1 MSPRPP
7 STTETH
13 QDRPTGR
20 SWLPV
25 VLVAVLGVGLT
36 LADAYLRTDAASEL
50 VGGEALP
57 ETPATL
63 TVVLVLA
70 QAAALWLRHRR
81 PIAVLLAV
89 SAVDVVLLALSS
101 GTLSVGSIAVMFAAY
116 SVFRWRSGA
125 FVYLATG
132 LAALVSALVA
142 WAYHEPDA
150 SIPAGWEPA
159 FAALRSGIVYLVPA
173 LIAELVAS
181 RARAMVVLRERA
193 ELAER
198 ERERS
203 AADAV
208 QRERALMARELHDI
222 AAHHLSGIIVGAQAA
237 GALVAAEPDR
247 ARQYIRTVARD
258 AQLTLA
264 NLRQTVGLL
273 RSDDRAELAPA
284 PSIAQ
289 IPQLVAHLRAGG
301 MEIAEEWSGDPVALG
316 PVALG
321 PVAETA
327 AYRMVQESLA
337 NARQHAPG
345 AACVVRVHVTPTG
358 TEISVT
364 NARPAARGDAPG
376 LAGSPGFAGA
386 PGLAGSPANGGH
398 GLIGMRER
406 AALIGARLATG
417 PTPDGGWRNA
427 LTLPG
432 PNDEA
437 PGPNDE
443 KRDE

>member
-1 MSPRPP
+1 MSIDNRQNRSP
-7 STTETH
+7 
-13 QDRPTGR
+13 GR
-20 SWLPV
+20 FWRFAPV
-25 VLVAVLGVGLT
+25 VIVAVLGVGLT
-36 LADAYLRTDAASEL
+36 FFDAYLRTDAAREL
-50 VGGEALP
+50 VGGEQLP
-57 ETPATL
+57 ESPGWI

-70 QAAALWLRHRR
+70 QAAALWWRYRR
-81 PIAVLLAV
+81 PVTVLLAV
-89 SAVDVVLLALSS
+89 TAVDVVLLAFSS

-125 FVYLATG
+125 SVYLATG
-132 LAALVSALVA
+132 LAAIVSALVA

-150 SIPAGWEPA
+150 SIPAGWELP

-203 AADAV
+203 TADAV

-237 GALVAAEPDR
+237 GALVAAEPER
-247 ARQYIRTVARD
+247 AREYIRTVARD

-273 RSDDRAELAPA
+273 RADDRAELAPA

-289 IPQLVAHLRAGG
+289 IPQLINQLREGG
-301 MEIAEEWSGDPVALG
+301 MEIAEEWQGD

-345 AACVVRVHVTPTG
+345 APCVVRVHVTPVA

-364 NARPAARGDAPG
+364 NARPASRGDAPG
-376 LAGSPGFAGA
+376 FGGA
-386 PGLAGSPANGGH
+386 PALGGH

-406 AALIGARLATG
+406 AALIGAELTTA

-427 LTLPG
+427 LTLPM
-432 PNDEA
+432 PDPTDET
-437 PGPNDE
+437 
-443 KRDE
+443 RDA